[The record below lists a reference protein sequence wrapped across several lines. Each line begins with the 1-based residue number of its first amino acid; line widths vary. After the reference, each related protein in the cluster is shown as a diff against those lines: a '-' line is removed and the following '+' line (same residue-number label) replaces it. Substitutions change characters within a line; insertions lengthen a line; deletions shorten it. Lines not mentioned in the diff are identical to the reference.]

1 MIERHVYLRLK
12 DRADRARVEERAL
25 AVLPTIAGVRGVL
38 VGIPA
43 DEASDVWDVALT
55 VRFAALDDVAAYLA
69 DPVHRAFVA
78 EELEPR
84 VEVRKAWN
92 FTVRGG

>member
-25 AVLPTIAGVRGVL
+25 AVLPTIPGVRDVL

-55 VRFAALDDVAAYLA
+55 VRFAELTDVGTYLTH
-69 DPVHRAFVA
+69 PIHVAFVA

-92 FTVRGG
+92 FRVTGA